1 MKKWGQAELRDFIDP
16 EEAGDKEVGGRLGD
30 RRDVPRANHSKI
42 GPSFASTSSRI
53 ASGAFSSFL
62 PPRAPRSSARG

>member
-30 RRDVPRANHSKI
+30 RRDVFVLTEDLA
-42 GPSFASTSSRI
+42 GT
-53 ASGAFSSFL
+53 GAI
-62 PPRAPRSSARG
+62 